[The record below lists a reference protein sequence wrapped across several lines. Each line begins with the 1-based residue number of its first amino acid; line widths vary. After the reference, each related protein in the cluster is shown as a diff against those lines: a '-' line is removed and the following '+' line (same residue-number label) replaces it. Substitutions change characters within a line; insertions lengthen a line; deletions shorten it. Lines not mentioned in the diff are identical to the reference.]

1 MADPV
6 SFPHHE
12 SQKQN
17 GDPYG
22 NPTTSPLPRPAL
34 AAGELNVPPPWVVG
48 QNLWTPEIEY
58 PNGGSRAA
66 PRFPERLHGFQ
77 WGDGCPPWG
86 GMGGQEAARG

>member
-1 MADPV
+1 METLP
-6 SFPHHE
+6 P
-12 SQKQN
+12 
-17 GDPYG
+17 P
-22 NPTTSPLPRPAL
+22 PLPRPAL